1 MGSSRLKTQI
11 YLLIISAI
19 VSLIGM
25 AVVKLGR
32 NEPAASQ
39 AKPMT
44 AVQKLDALEKIAPQS
59 SAMSKFIGNEKAAQ
73 QANDE
78 AAKDLPK

>member
-1 MGSSRLKTQI
+1 MRLKTQV
-11 YLLIISAI
+11 YLLIISAV
-19 VSLIGM
+19 VSLITM
-25 AVVKLGR
+25 AVMRSGTSV
-32 NEPAASQ
+32 PAQ
-39 AKPMT
+39 TKPMT
-44 AVQKLDALEKIAPQS
+44 TVQQLDALGKIAPQS